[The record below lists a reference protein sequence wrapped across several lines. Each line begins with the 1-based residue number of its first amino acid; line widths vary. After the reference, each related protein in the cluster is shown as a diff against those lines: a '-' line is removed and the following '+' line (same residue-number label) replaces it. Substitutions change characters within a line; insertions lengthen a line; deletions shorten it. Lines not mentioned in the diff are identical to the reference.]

1 MVRIFLLQ
9 NKLADSLIDG
19 YLSLAKDINKAAPGF
34 ASETTEGSI
43 GTLTPELELSMS
55 DDELITLSKDWKAAW
70 KPYQDE
76 LAKSQNDNETYW
88 LGKQYEGDTKA
99 KEDHPLVDNLIFESL
114 ETFLPIATRPTADP
128 VVTADETTEGKELAT
143 KVRKMLTYWQDQAS
157 YNLKLKQVVRFW
169 ALYKLGVVKLGW
181 SNKEN
186 DITCLSVRPQ
196 KLILDPDASIDSA
209 EYTGEYIGEYRKES
223 ARDLIKRFPKSKDY
237 ITKQCNGKLGT
248 KMQFIEWWT
257 DDYLFWTMDDEVL
270 AKSKNPHWN
279 YDSKQDVTN
288 EFGSVTSQSVKG
300 KNHFTFPKK
309 PYGFLSVF
317 SLGLRPYDD
326 TNLIQQNLP
335 LQDLIN
341 KRLRQINK
349 NADKTNGG
357 LAVSGDSFSKEQ
369 AAGIAKATEKGGT
382 VYVPTG
388 DVNRA
393 VARLSA
399 PPLPNFVYE
408 SLIDY
413 RNELRNIFGVRGSE
427 AQGTVQDKTVRGK
440 LQIKGQD
447 SDRIGGGIST
457 YLEQLSDF
465 AMNYVV
471 QMMYVYYD
479 EEHVGTLMGPNKAAE
494 YVKLKNSDLNI
505 KLSVSVKD
513 GSMIP
518 KDPVSQREEVVNLWD
533 MKAIDPITFF
543 EKLDFPDPKEA
554 AKRLFLWMSFPISL
568 FSGDKDVSDAVTG
581 AYQASLQAA
590 PIKRVSESVD
600 YAEVPDDIKRQI
612 EERLGFKP
620 SQMGPTADPTA
631 QATVAKTTQQM
642 SIDKNKAMIAEEKG
656 VQEIQHK
663 DATHS
668 LNLIK
673 QAQEIRLAKEKADI
687 AKKNQEEAQKSK
699 LQANKKDKNK

>member
-1 MVRIFLLQ
+1 M
-9 NKLADSLIDG
+9 ADSLIDG
-19 YLSLAKDINKAAPGF
+19 YLSLAKDINKAAPGY
-34 ASETTEGSI
+34 ASETTEGAI
-43 GTLTPELELSMS
+43 GALTPELELSMS
-55 DDELITLSKDWKAAW
+55 DDDLLNLSKDWKSAW
-70 KPYQDE
+70 EPYQKE

-88 LGKQYEGDTKA
+88 LGRQYEGDTKG
-99 KEDHPLVDNLIFESL
+99 KEDHALVDNLIFESL
-114 ETFLPIATRPTADP
+114 ETFLPIATRPRADP
-128 VVTADETTEGKELAT
+128 VVNADDTPEGKELAT
-143 KVRKMLTYWQDQAS
+143 KVRKMLTYWQDEKS

-169 ALYKLGVVKLGW
+169 SLYKLGVMKIGW

-186 DITCLSVRPQ
+186 DITCISVRPQ
-196 KLILDPDASIDSA
+196 KLILDPDATIDCA
-209 EYTGEYIGEYRKES
+209 EYTGEYIGEYRKET

-257 DDYLFWTMDDEVL
+257 DDYLFWTIDDQVL

-279 YDSKQDVTN
+279 YDSKQEVTN
-288 EFGSVTSQSVKG
+288 QFGSKTSQDVKG
-300 KNHFTFPKK
+300 KNHFSFPKK
-309 PYGFLSVF
+309 PYGMFSVF

-357 LAVSGDSFSKEQ
+357 LAISGDSFSKEQ
-369 AAGIAKATEKGGT
+369 ASGVGKATEKGGT
-382 VYVPTG
+382 LFVPTG

-393 VARLSA
+393 VMRLVA

-413 RNELRNIFGVRGSE
+413 RNELRNIFGVRGSQ
-427 AQGTVQDKTVRGK
+427 AQGTIEDKTVRGK
-440 LQIKGQD
+440 IQINGQD

-457 YLEQLSDF
+457 YLEQFSDF
-465 AMNYVV
+465 VMNYVV
-471 QMMYVYYD
+471 QMMCVYYD

-494 YVKLKNSDLNI
+494 YVKLKNSDLNL

-518 KDPVSQREEVVNLWD
+518 KDPVSQREEIVSLWE
-533 MKAIDPITFF
+533 MEAIDPITFF
-543 EKLDFPDPKEA
+543 EKLDFPDPYKTAEQLTAWKMDPLILFPDLAKQIKPPSKPPAETLSYKDAPEDVKREIEA
-554 AKRLFLWMSFPISL
+554 
-568 FSGDKDVSDAVTG
+568 
-581 AYQASLQAA
+581 QAGL
-590 PIKRVSESVD
+590 
-600 YAEVPDDIKRQI
+600 
-612 EERLGFKP
+612 KP
-620 SQMGPTADPTA
+620 SQMGESADPTA
-631 QATVAKTTQQM
+631 SIATAKATQDM
-642 SIDKNKAMIAEEKG
+642 SIQKNKAMIDQEKG

-663 DATHS
+663 DASHQ

-673 QAQEIRLAKEKADI
+673 QAQEIRLAKEKADT
-687 AKKNQEEAQKSK
+687 QKEKEKQKVVS
-699 LQANKKDKNK
+699 NSKDKKK